1 MIPHDD
7 YDLILINTPL
17 KDEFGHQLAVKLC
30 ESTCSGVIL
39 ICKADLAEEM
49 VNRTGDYGV
58 CVVSKPLNK
67 QELVKALRIGSAFRH
82 RLLTMQKENNKLRTK
97 LEEMRYVSR
106 AKFLLISEQGM
117 TEEAAHRYIE
127 KAPWTPGAPGKKCPW
142 KLSQNTNKH
151 RLENEKPQRKEKN
164 FPLRF
169 YFCDFISLTLCRK
182 YGRRHLPDPERY
194 SPFRSGSR
202 PRRRSRCQH
211 PDALPAER
219 HDPPGKPGC
228 TGT

>member
-1 MIPHDD
+1 
-7 YDLILINTPL
+7 
-17 KDEFGHQLAVKLC
+17 
-30 ESTCSGVIL
+30 
-39 ICKADLAEEM
+39 M

-127 KAPWTPGAPGKKCPW
+127 KSAMDTRR
-142 KLSQNTNKH
+142 T
-151 RLENEKPQRKEKN
+151 RKEV
-164 FPLRF
+164 
-169 YFCDFISLTLCRK
+169 SLEVIAK
-182 YGRRHLPDPERY
+182 YE
-194 SPFRSGSR
+194 
-202 PRRRSRCQH
+202 
-211 PDALPAER
+211 
-219 HDPPGKPGC
+219 
-228 TGT
+228 

>member
-1 MIPHDD
+1 MYSERTLIISGSEKGLDGVIGFLKTCGCGSVAVVSSGSEARRMIPHDD

-49 VNRTGDYGV
+49 VNRTG
-58 CVVSKPLNK
+58 
-67 QELVKALRIGSAFRH
+67 SAFRY

-127 KAPWTPGAPGKKCPW
+127 KSAMDTRR
-142 KLSQNTNKH
+142 T
-151 RLENEKPQRKEKN
+151 RKEV
-164 FPLRF
+164 
-169 YFCDFISLTLCRK
+169 SLEVIAK
-182 YGRRHLPDPERY
+182 YE
-194 SPFRSGSR
+194 
-202 PRRRSRCQH
+202 
-211 PDALPAER
+211 
-219 HDPPGKPGC
+219 
-228 TGT
+228 